1 MRLVNRKK
9 PGIASRRD
17 KEQTMDEITL
27 KDKEQQESDKPPS
40 NRPRPAKP
48 WRVAVIANVKGET
61 TLPHDGPADAGA
73 EFDKKETIQAIQA
86 AIESDGHSTVFIPAD
101 IQLAKRLQEVCPDI
115 CFNISEGLG
124 GDAREAQVPALLEML
139 HIPYTASRV
148 LANAIA
154 LDKTMTKHI
163 WRDHGLPIA
172 EFQEFSTPDEPIS
185 LALHYPLFVKPARE
199 GTGMGMDGGAIVKNE
214 RQLRKRIGW
223 VIKNYHQP
231 ALVEEYLPGREFT
244 VGILGRKGAKH
255 ATLRPDLY
263 EEDGFHRFPILEVD
277 TTRSV
282 TPGVYGHHA
291 KTLGFDENGVPQFL
305 CPAKIEPDLEQ
316 ELNSLAIRGHQAI
329 GALDVSRI
337 DFRLDSAGKPR
348 LIEINSLPG
357 LSPGFSDLC
366 VIANAEGVSY
376 AELIL
381 EILYLGASRYGLL
394 PVGIEALPIELR
406 MPSYTPISA
415 PRQRMYLK

>member
-1 MRLVNRKK
+1 
-9 PGIASRRD
+9 
-17 KEQTMDEITL
+17 MDEISL

-48 WRVAVIANVKGET
+48 WRVAVIANVKGES
-61 TLPHDGPADAGA
+61 TLPDNSPADAGA
-73 EFDKKETIQAIQA
+73 EFDKIETIQAIQD
-86 AIESDGHSTVFIPAD
+86 AIEADGHSSIFLPAD
-101 IQLAKRLQEVCPDI
+101 IHLARHLQEVCPDI

-124 GDAREAQVPALLEML
+124 GDAREAQVPALLEMM

-154 LDKTMTKHI
+154 LDKTMTKHV

-172 EFQEFSTPDEPIS
+172 EFQEFSAPDDPIS
-185 LALHYPLFVKPARE
+185 PALTYPLFVKPARE
-199 GTGMGMDGGAIVKNE
+199 GTGMGMDGDAIVRNE
-214 RQLRKRIGW
+214 KELRRRITW
-223 VIKNYHQP
+223 VIQNYNQP
-231 ALVEEYLPGREFT
+231 ALVEDYLCGREFT
-244 VGILGRKGAKH
+244 VGVLGRKGANR

-263 EEDGFHRFPILEVD
+263 EEDGYHRFPILEVD
-277 TTRSV
+277 TSRSI

-291 KTLGFDENGVPQFL
+291 KSLGFDENGVPKFL
-305 CPAKIEPDLEQ
+305 CPAHIDMGLEE
-316 ELNSLAIRGHQAI
+316 ELHTLAIRGHEAI

-337 DFRLDSAGKPR
+337 DFRLNGEGEPR

-366 VIANAEGVSY
+366 VIANAEGISY
-376 AELIL
+376 QDLIL

-394 PVGIEALPIELR
+394 PVGPEAIPFSVRIPVYSPR
-406 MPSYTPISA
+406 YHR
-415 PRQRMYLK
+415 RQRLYVK